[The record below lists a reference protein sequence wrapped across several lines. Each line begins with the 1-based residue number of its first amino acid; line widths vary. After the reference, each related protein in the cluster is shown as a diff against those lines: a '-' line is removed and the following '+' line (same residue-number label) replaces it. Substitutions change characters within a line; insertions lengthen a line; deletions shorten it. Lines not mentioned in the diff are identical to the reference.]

1 MLEELIP
8 LIPQFLWATN
18 FVVSKVIVSR
28 GLHALVL
35 TAIRWSLAGA
45 LLYIYTKITGDKIRI
60 GKELVIPAITG
71 ITGFSALIYA
81 GLMVSK
87 ASIVGLTMALIPIF
101 TAILARS
108 YLKERLSLLL
118 NVSIVLGFIGEILL
132 TLGGLRGLTWLG
144 AILGALAALDW
155 AIYTVTSKKVMK
167 DMGPMNLLTSAAI
180 MAQPLNW
187 ILAIP
192 FISIKPLLDPIVDL
206 GIIYVSLVPGFLA
219 YFLWLYSVKL
229 VGASKA
235 GVYINALPL
244 LTLILAY
251 FTLEER
257 LGLLE
262 SVGALLILMA
272 LALVTYESLKERH

>member
-1 MLEELIP
+1 MLEGLVP

-28 GLHALVL
+28 GLHALAL
-35 TAIRWSLAGA
+35 TAIRWTVAGA
-45 LLYIYTKITGDKIRI
+45 LLYAYSKLVGDEVKVS
-60 GKELVIPAITG
+60 KELLLPAITG

-108 YLKERLSLLL
+108 YLKERLSLVLTI
-118 NVSIVLGFIGEILL
+118 SIVLGFVGEILL
-132 TLGGLRGLTWLG
+132 TLGGMKGLSWLG
-144 AILGALAALDW
+144 AVLGALAALDW

-187 ILAIP
+187 ALALP
-192 FISIKPLLDPIVDL
+192 FLSLKPLLDPVVDL

-229 VGASKA
+229 VGASRA

-251 FTLEER
+251 FTLGER

-262 SVGALLILMA
+262 SIGALLILVA

>member
-1 MLEELIP
+1 M
-8 LIPQFLWATN
+8 WATN

-35 TAIRWSLAGA
+35 TAIRWTVAGA
-45 LLYIYTKITGDKIRI
+45 LLYAYTKAVGDEVRI
-60 GKELVIPAITG
+60 SRELVVPAVTG

-101 TAILARS
+101 TALLAKK
-108 YLKERLSLLL
+108 YLKERLTLLL
-118 NVSIVLGFIGEILL
+118 KVSIALGFVGEILL
-132 TLGGLRGLTWLG
+132 TLGGLKGLTWLG

-167 DMGPMNLLTSAAI
+167 DLGPMNLLTSASI

-192 FISIKPLLDPIVDL
+192 FLSLKPLLDPIVDL
-206 GIIYVSLVPGFLA
+206 GILYVSLVPGFLA

-229 VGASKA
+229 VGASRA

-251 FTLEER
+251 FTLGER
-257 LGLLE
+257 LGFME
-262 SVGALLILMA
+262 GIGATLILLA
-272 LALVTYESLKERH
+272 LALVTYESLRK

>member
-1 MLEELIP
+1 MLEGLVP

-28 GLHALVL
+28 GLHALAL
-35 TAIRWSLAGA
+35 TAIRWTVAGA
-45 LLYIYTKITGDKIRI
+45 LLYAYSKLVGDEVKVS
-60 GKELVIPAITG
+60 KELLLPAITG

-108 YLKERLSLLL
+108 YLKERLSLVLTI
-118 NVSIVLGFIGEILL
+118 SIVLGFVGEILL
-132 TLGGLRGLTWLG
+132 TLGGMKGLSWLG
-144 AILGALAALDW
+144 AVLGALAALDW

-187 ILAIP
+187 ALALP
-192 FISIKPLLDPIVDL
+192 FLSLKPLLDPVVDL

-229 VGASKA
+229 VGASRA

-251 FTLEER
+251 FTLGER

-262 SVGALLILMA
+262 SIGALLILMA

>member
-1 MLEELIP
+1 MLEGLVP

-28 GLHALVL
+28 GLHALAL
-35 TAIRWSLAGA
+35 TAIRWTVAGA
-45 LLYIYTKITGDKIRI
+45 LLYAYSKLVGDEVKLS
-60 GKELVIPAITG
+60 KELLLPAITG

-108 YLKERLSLLL
+108 YLKERLSLILTI
-118 NVSIVLGFIGEILL
+118 SIVLGFVGEILL
-132 TLGGLRGLTWLG
+132 TLGGIKGLSWLG
-144 AILGALAALDW
+144 AVLGALAALDW

-187 ILAIP
+187 ALALP
-192 FISIKPLLDPIVDL
+192 FLSLKPLLDPVVDL

-229 VGASKA
+229 VGASRA

-251 FTLEER
+251 FTLGER

-262 SVGALLILMA
+262 SVGALLILVA